1 MSMRLILIGLA
12 ILALA
17 YGQPVPEVPEVV
29 ENAKPVQEIN
39 SEKPVLNAYQRTL
52 FLLLPLLFPN
62 EFYIPT
68 TSG

>member
-1 MSMRLILIGLA
+1 MSMRLVLIGLA

-17 YGQPVPEVPEVV
+17 YGQPVPGAPEVI
-29 ENAKPVQEIN
+29 ENKPVQEIN
-39 SEKPVLNAYQRTL
+39 SEQPMYNAYQRTL

-62 EFYIPT
+62 QFYIPT

>member
-17 YGQPVPEVPEVV
+17 YAQPVPEAPEVI
-29 ENAKPVQEIN
+29 ENSNPVLEMN
-39 SEKPVLNAYQRTL
+39 SEKPKLNAYQRTL

>member
-1 MSMRLILIGLA
+1 MSMRLVLIGVA

-17 YGQPVPEVPEVV
+17 YGQPVPGAPEVT
-29 ENAKPVQEIN
+29 ENSNPVQEIN
-39 SEKPVLNAYQRTL
+39 TAKPMYNDYQRTL

-62 EFYIPT
+62 QFYIPT